1 MSYRLPFTVV
11 PLCLAGMALAGCND
25 SGSSSPVDPG
35 KPTDPKAPYT
45 ADLYLK
51 GEFSSWSA
59 QDAYKFTFRSG
70 RYHLDNV
77 LFKQSLSAFKVADS
91 DWSLATT
98 FTADLEK
105 ETRIQPGTPATLTTG
120 DGGAN
125 MILAIENAGRYDF
138 ELNVDDPAHP
148 VLSFSQDVPPLSYDL
163 YLRGGFNGWGTSY
176 PLTYQG
182 DGIYALTTQ
191 FTPGRQ
197 EFKIAN
203 AGWDHAFTIN
213 LDSVTTAELDT
224 AYPLVTGDNGANA
237 ALQITES
244 GFYRITLDASA
255 DPSHPVMKISK
266 TTGGD
271 GVTVDPHAG
280 HEATQT
286 LSYAVTGG
294 KQEQAIF
301 SVAKL
306 ADPLRSY
313 AQSSTQDLRDPG
325 NSYVTVTEQAG
336 APRVRSG
343 SIAFDALFALAVQEA
358 RDDSVSQISD
368 DNYNGGKPTACDCFQ
383 TGAKWPYVWTR
394 DLSYATH
401 LGLALLD
408 PQRARNS
415 LLFKVSGYRDGMAA
429 PAGSGDLGAARQIVQ
444 DTGTGGSWPASTDR
458 VTWALG
464 AGAVLATLPSDSE
477 RAEFANVALE
487 ALSNTL
493 ENDRLAAYDSV
504 DGLYR
509 GEQSFLDWRDQSYAS
524 WIVKDIAALASSK
537 SLSTNVVHYLALTEA
552 TELANAAGDS
562 QRAERYSGWASALK
576 TAIRQRFWQADTG
589 LYSSMTAGAYDDAAL
604 YKYDWLGE
612 SLVILS
618 GIASDS
624 EAASIVAKYPH
635 GPMGAPVIFPQQPD
649 MAIYHNRAVW
659 PFVTAYGIRAAAQVK
674 NAEVFTAGFDSLM
687 QGAALNLSNMEN
699 LEWITGKPNLVDFT
713 HPELAGPAINS
724 QRQLWSVGGYIGA
737 VVNSLFGLQPNEQGV
752 HVAPYLTAAMHSRWF
767 ASQNSVSLQD
777 LQLRGKRMDV
787 TLNLPAVAAESG
799 AYQITGLTLNGVE
812 HGPDLLW
819 SELADS
825 NTLVV
830 TLDNAQTVAS
840 GIHRL
845 SDLQPT
851 ATEDAA
857 VFAPREPVIDSVTLQ
872 GGQLQ
877 VALSDSRNSQPVSYN
892 LYRDG
897 QLVASGVAL
906 GNWLDPNPVTAGA
919 CYAAEA
925 VYTASGNRSH
935 HSQPVC
941 YSAAQQVI
949 PVTDARVSSNLT
961 VTPASDTQDAPFLDN
976 WGAPQ
981 DRLQFS
987 DLTVSSAGRFALSL
1001 QYHNAA
1007 NAINLGLTN
1016 GVKWMRVTDANGQL
1030 VASGI
1035 VQMPHAR
1042 SVEGKRPW
1050 VYSTPLTVTLQPG
1063 RYQVVLSDFLNMSYL
1078 AHNAT
1083 FGGNGG
1089 SSGAMN
1095 SADIAALRLLPLAP
1109 DPAVR

>member
-1 MSYRLPFTVV
+1 MSQRFPLSVLS
-11 PLCLAGMALAGCND
+11 LCLAGLTLTGCND
-25 SGSSSPVDPG
+25 SNDSSPVTPEPPVE
-35 KPTDPKAPYT
+35 PTAPY
-45 ADLYLK
+45 AVDLYLK

-59 QDAYKFTFRSG
+59 QDDYKFSYRDG

-77 LFKQSLSAFKVADS
+77 LFKQSLSSFKVADP
-91 DWSLATT
+91 DWTLATT
-98 FTADLEK
+98 FTADLEN
-105 ETRIQPGTPATLTTG
+105 ETRISPDTPIALLTG

-125 MILAIENAGRYDF
+125 MVLAIEQEGRYDF
-138 ELNVDDPAHP
+138 ELNAEDPAHP
-148 VLSFSQDVPPLSYDL
+148 VLSFSQDMPPLAYDL
-163 YLRGGFNGWGTSY
+163 YLRGGFNGWGTSF

-182 DGIYALTTQ
+182 DGIYAITTQ

-213 LDSVTTAELDT
+213 LDTVTTAELDT
-224 AYPLVTGDNGANA
+224 DYPLDTGDNGANS

-244 GFYRITLDASA
+244 GYYRVTLDASV
-255 DPSHPVMKISK
+255 DQDHPVLKIVE

-271 GVTVDPHAG
+271 DVTLDPHAG
-280 HEATQT
+280 HEASET
-286 LSYAVTGG
+286 LNYPVTGVG
-294 KQEQAIF
+294 EEQATF

-325 NSYVTVTEQAG
+325 NSYVTVTEQEG

-343 SIAFDALFALAVQEA
+343 SIAFDALFALAVQESK
-358 RDDSVSQISD
+358 DDSVSQISD
-368 DNYNGGKPTACDCFQ
+368 DNYNGGQPTACDCFQ

-401 LGLALLD
+401 LGLAMVD

-415 LLFKVSGYRDGMAA
+415 LMFKVSGYRDGMAA
-429 PAGSGDLGAARQIVQ
+429 PAGTGNEGEARQIVQ

-464 AGAVLATLPSDSE
+464 AGAVLATLPSDTE
-477 RAEFANVALE
+477 RAEFAAVALE

-493 ENDRLAAYDSV
+493 ENDRLAAYDSL

-509 GEQSFLDWRDQSYAS
+509 GEQSFLDWRDQTYAS

-552 TELANAAGDS
+552 ANLANAAGDS
-562 QRAERYSGWASALK
+562 LRGDRYRGWATSLK
-576 TAIRQRFWQADTG
+576 AAIKQRFWQADTG
-589 LYSSMTAGAYDDAAL
+589 LYSSMTAGAYDDAPL

-624 EAASIVAKYPH
+624 EAASIVAHYPH

-659 PFVTAYGIRAAAQVK
+659 PFVTAYGIKAAAQVN
-674 NAEVFTAGFDSLM
+674 NAEVFDAGFASLI

-699 LEWITGKPNLVDFT
+699 LEWITGKPNLVDFD

-737 VVNSLFGLQPNEQGV
+737 VVNSLFGLQPGEQAL
-752 HVAPYLTAAMHSRWF
+752 HVAPYVTAAMHSKWF
-767 ASQNSVSLQD
+767 ASSNSVTLQD
-777 LQLRGKRMDV
+777 LHLRGKRFDV
-787 TLNLPAVAAESG
+787 TLQLPATAAESG
-799 AYQITGLTLNGVE
+799 AYQVTALTLNGVE
-812 HGPDLLW
+812 HGPDLAW
-819 SELADS
+819 DELADS

-830 TLDNAQTVAS
+830 TLDNAQTVAT

-845 SDLQPT
+845 TDLQPT

-857 VFAPREPVIDSVTLQ
+857 VFAPREPVIEAVSLVD
-872 GGQLQ
+872 GALQ
-877 VALSDSRNSQPVSYN
+877 VTFSDTRNQQSVSYN

-897 QLVASGVAL
+897 TLVASDVAL
-906 GNWLDPNPVTAGA
+906 GSWTDPAPLAAGA

-925 VYTASGNRSH
+925 VYPASGNRSH

-941 YSAAQQVI
+941 YQAGSQEI
-949 PVTDARVSSNLT
+949 PVSDARVISNLAI
-961 VTPASDTQDAPFLDN
+961 TPASDTQDAPFLDN
-976 WGAPQ
+976 WGAPL
-981 DRLQFS
+981 DSLQFN
-987 DLTVSSAGRFALSL
+987 DLAVAQAGRYALAL
-1001 QYHNAA
+1001 KYHNAA
-1007 NAINLGLTN
+1007 NSINLGMTN
-1016 GVKWMRVTDANGQL
+1016 GVKWMRITDGTGQL

-1035 VQMPHAR
+1035 VQLPHAR
-1042 SVEGKRPW
+1042 SVDGTRPW
-1050 VYSTPLTVTLQPG
+1050 VYSTPLEVTLQPG
-1063 RYQVVLSDFLNMSYL
+1063 SYRVALSDFLNMSYL
-1078 AHNAT
+1078 EHNAT

-1095 SADIAALRLLPLAP
+1095 SADIAGLRILPLAP
-1109 DPAVR
+1109 

>member
-1 MSYRLPFTVV
+1 MSHRFPLSVLS
-11 PLCLAGMALAGCND
+11 LCLAGLTLAGCND
-25 SGSSSPVDPG
+25 SNDSSSVEPEQPVE
-35 KPTDPKAPYT
+35 PTAPY
-45 ADLYLK
+45 AVDLYLK

-59 QDAYKFTFRSG
+59 QEGYKFKYRDGS
-70 RYHLDNV
+70 YHLDNV
-77 LFKQSLSAFKVADS
+77 LFKQSLSAFKVADP
-91 DWSLATT
+91 DWALATT
-98 FTADLEK
+98 FTADLEN
-105 ETRIQPGTPATLTTG
+105 ETRIIPDTPATLTTG
-120 DGGAN
+120 EGGAN
-125 MILAIENAGRYDF
+125 MVLAVEKEGRYDF
-138 ELNVDDPAHP
+138 ELDAKDPAHP
-148 VLSFSQDVPPLSYDL
+148 VLSFALDAPPIDYDL

-182 DGIYALTTQ
+182 DGIYAITTQ

-203 AGWDHAFTIN
+203 SGWDHAFTIN
-213 LDSVTTAELDT
+213 LDTVTTADLDT
-224 AYPLVTGDNGANA
+224 AYPLDTGDNGANS

-244 GFYRITLDASA
+244 GFYRVTLDASA
-255 DPSHPVMKISK
+255 DPGHPVLKIVK

-271 GVTVDPHAG
+271 DVTIDPHAG
-280 HEATQT
+280 HEASQT
-286 LSYAVTGG
+286 LSYPVTGVRE
-294 KQEQAIF
+294 EQAVF

-325 NSYVTVTEQAG
+325 NNYVTVTEQEG
-336 APRVRSG
+336 QPRVRSG
-343 SIAFDALFALAVQEA
+343 SIAFDALFALAVQETK
-358 RDDSVSQISD
+358 DDSVSQISD
-368 DNYNGGKPTACDCFQ
+368 DNYNGGAPTACDCFQ

-401 LGLALLD
+401 LGLAMLD

-429 PAGSGDLGAARQIVQ
+429 PTGTGNDGEARQIVQ

-464 AGAVLATLPSDSE
+464 ASAVLATLPSDTE
-477 RAEFANVALE
+477 RAEFAAVALE

-509 GEQSFLDWRDQSYAS
+509 GEQSFLDWRDQTYAG

-552 TELANAAGDS
+552 AQLANAAGDS
-562 QRAERYSGWASALK
+562 LRGDRYSGWATALK
-576 TAIRQRFWQADTG
+576 SAIKSRFWQADTG

-618 GIASDS
+618 GIASES
-624 EAASIVAKYPH
+624 EAASIVAHYPH

-659 PFVTAYGIRAAAQVK
+659 PFVTAYGIKAAAQVN
-674 NAEVFTAGFDSLM
+674 NAEVFDAGFASLM

-699 LEWITGKPNLVDFT
+699 LEWITGKPNLVDFD

-737 VVNSLFGLQPNEQGV
+737 VVNSLFGMQPNEQGI
-752 HVAPYLTAAMHSRWF
+752 HVAPYVTAAMHRQWF
-767 ASQNSVSLQD
+767 ASANSVTLQD
-777 LQLRGKRMDV
+777 LHLRGKRIDV
-787 TLNLPAVAAESG
+787 TLNLPAKAADSG
-799 AYQITGLTLNGVE
+799 AYQVTALTLNGVE
-812 HGPDLLW
+812 HDTDLLW
-819 SELADS
+819 SELGDS

-851 ATEDAA
+851 ATSDAA
-857 VFAPREPVIDSVTLQ
+857 VFAPREPVIDAVTLTD
-872 GGQLQ
+872 GHLQ
-877 VALSDSRNSQPVSYN
+877 VALQDGRNDQTVSYN

-897 QLVASGVAL
+897 KLVASDVAL
-906 GNWLDPNPVTAGA
+906 GNWTDPAAVTAGA

-925 VYTASGNRSH
+925 VYPTSGNRSH

-941 YSAAQQVI
+941 YQAGEQDI
-949 PVTDARVSSNLT
+949 PVSDARVSSNLAI
-961 VTPASDTQDAPFLDN
+961 TPASDTQDAPFLDN

-981 DRLQFS
+981 DSLQFQ
-987 DLTVSSAGRFALSL
+987 DLVVTQAGRFALAL
-1001 QYHNAA
+1001 KYHNAA
-1007 NAINLGLTN
+1007 NSINLGMTN
-1016 GVKWMRVTDANGQL
+1016 GVKWMRITDGAGQL
-1030 VASGI
+1030 VDAGI

-1042 SVEGKRPW
+1042 SVDGKRPW
-1050 VYSTPLTVTLQPG
+1050 VYSTPLEVTLQPG
-1063 RYQVVLSDFLNMSYL
+1063 SYQVELSDFLNMSYL

-1095 SADIAALRLLPLAP
+1095 SADIAGLRILPLAP
-1109 DPAVR
+1109 